1 MKRAKIYRGAIL
13 VFIIG
18 FLCSLALSLKSF
30 ASANIFKIKNVELTE
45 LSATA
50 EGNIWSFDEATI
62 ASDVTFHKLNDT
74 ARYTITFQNT
84 DTVEHTIRAITDN
97 NSSPF
102 VTFYYDNHAN
112 KVIGAGEEFTLI
124 VTVKYENEIAVA
136 TQRLQAD
143 MTKFFISIVNVE
155 DFDEFFVVPDTGANT
170 VFANGGA
177 IESNVIL
184 IVSALGLV
192 IAGVVYVK
200 KHKKAAGMI
209 VVLVAVVSFVT
220 IATTVRALTFG
231 GEEFT
236 IATRFSIID
245 RFMLT
250 WVDASGNEH
259 KETVLYGEAPNTI
272 NTGKDGYNLVGWID
286 ENGDPFDKTQVMT
299 ADTKIFPVF
308 EPITYTVQ
316 IDTDGDGD
324 ADITTTVNYEESIN
338 LPNNNNDKPG
348 HHPNGWTDGNGH
360 HYDDGD
366 DISGLITEDGG
377 TITIIPDFAPNQYTV
392 NLDTDGDGNA
402 DTSLNVT
409 YGEEVNLPENQAEKP
424 GHHPNG
430 WTDGNGHHYDDGDD
444 ISGLLLDDGS
454 VVTLM
459 PDFAPNVF
467 TVGLDYDGDGEDD
480 TTLTVTY
487 GQEALLP
494 EAPDPEAGSRKN
506 GWIDGE
512 GNTYAEDEDISDL
525 LLGNGE
531 SMSLKP
537 NYLPI
542 EYAIAIDTDNDGVA
556 DIVETVSYGESFT
569 LPTNTATQPGYL
581 PNGWVNGRT
590 HYDNGDSVQN
600 LTTVD
605 GSTIE
610 IAPDFVPRTMNICY
624 TTTSDP
630 TTVGEDKCETATFNR
645 AYYMSENYY
654 TRTGYDAA
662 SSWSLS
668 DGGEKAYDADEE
680 YYPNDDIIA
689 CGDNLNCTKT
699 LYAMWDP
706 HQTTISYAP
715 GDSVTDATG
724 TVANSTFTYDQQ
736 ATFTSD
742 TFFRPG
748 YTQSGWKLNGT
759 DYNLGGVIS
768 KWTVD
773 EPSQTAKATWTPEV
787 YNIAFNMN
795 CRPNITGT
803 GSMDNMTNITYD
815 AGATLTPNEFS
826 CGEGYSFAGWK
837 RDNTGSLITN
847 GGRADKFD
855 VDANGDTVQ
864 LYAQWNIDDYF
875 VAGMR
880 EAGKTK
886 MTANDGKDYYKMQD
900 MTTALCSFVPTATTN
915 DNNKEIQLVDTRD
928 GKIYWVSK
936 LKDGKCWMT
945 QNLDYDLD
953 TTKTLTPNDTNITA
967 NWTPTTN
974 IIPASQIETWRV
986 INNRADS
993 LNPGDWYYQ
1002 EGSSV
1007 PTVHNYLTNGA
1018 NANFSTTPFAANGT
1032 HTHIG
1037 NFYNFQAFTAI
1048 HDSTSLQNG
1057 TSSTSICPK
1066 GWTLPSDYLG
1076 LLSAYGA
1083 ISVNGSTVTT
1093 INEKALTTKPL
1104 YFVRGGVILGTT
1116 DGIEPGQLGDPGVS
1130 FMYPT
1135 NIYNYTPK
1143 IGNFGM
1149 EMIQDTVLRVY
1160 NPATLENPTG
1170 NNIFQTRYGRGAGIT
1185 VRCVAR

>member
-1 MKRAKIYRGAIL
+1 MRRTKTFSIIVVFAIA
-13 VFIIG
+13 
-18 FLCSLALSLKSF
+18 FLCSLSVTFNSF
-30 ASANIFKIKNVELTE
+30 AAANIFKIKNVELLE

-50 EGNIWSFDEATI
+50 EGSIWSFDEATI
-62 ASDVTFHKLNDT
+62 SSDVTFHNLNDS
-74 ARYTITFQNT
+74 AKYEITFENS
-84 DTVEHTIRAITDN
+84 DSVSHTIKLITDDN
-97 NSSPF
+97 TSPYVAF
-102 VTFYYDNHAN
+102 DYDTHAN
-112 KVIGAGEEFTLI
+112 ELIDAGERFTLA
-124 VTVKYENEIAVA
+124 VTAKYKNVPADP
-136 TQRLQAD
+136 TQRLYSSSVKFKIRLAD
-143 MTKFFISIVNVE
+143 VE
-155 DFDEFFVVPDTGANT
+155 DPDEIMLVPDTGANAI
-170 VFANGGA
+170 FANVGEA
-177 IESNVIL
+177 LSSNLIIL
-184 IVSALGLV
+184 IISGLGFIIAVV
-192 IAGVVYVK
+192 IYVR
-200 KHKKAAGMI
+200 KHKKMAGLAAVI
-209 VVLVAVVSFVT
+209 VATVSLTVVAATVKAVTFEPDSFNF
-220 IATTVRALTFG
+220 L
-231 GEEFT
+231 
-236 IATRFSIID
+236 TRFSIID
-245 RFMLT
+245 RFVAI
-250 WVDASGNEH
+250 WVDGNGNEH
-259 KETVLYGEAPNTI
+259 REVVHYGEAPNI
-272 NTGKDGYNLVGWID
+272 GDVHKDGYNFRGWVD
-286 ENGDPFDKTQVMT
+286 ENGDSFDVNSVITGDV
-299 ADTKIFPVF
+299 KIFPVF

-377 TITIIPDFAPNQYTV
+377 TVTLIPDFAPNQYTV

-430 WTDGNGHHYDDGDD
+430 WTDGNGHHYDDDD

-454 VVTLM
+454 AVTLM

-494 EAPDPEAGSRKN
+494 ETPDSEVGSRKN

-581 PNGWVNGRT
+581 PNGWANGRT

-610 IAPDFVPRTMNICY
+610 ITPDFVPRTMNICY

-680 YYPNDDIIA
+680 YYPNDDILA
-689 CGDNLNCTKT
+689 CGDNVNCTKT

-724 TVANSTFTYDQQ
+724 TVASSTFTYDQQ

-759 DYNLGGVIS
+759 DYNLGGTIS

-773 EPSQTAKATWTPEV
+773 ESSQTAKATWTPEV

-795 CRPNITGT
+795 CRTNIEGT

-815 AGATLTPNEFS
+815 AGATLTSNSFS

-864 LYAQWNIDDYF
+864 LYAQWNIDDHF
-875 VAGMR
+875 IAGMR

-900 MTTALCSFVPTATTN
+900 MTSSLCSFVPTATTN
-915 DNNKEIQLVDTRD
+915 DNNEEIQLVDTRD
-928 GKIYWVSK
+928 GKTYWVSK

-945 QNLDYDLD
+945 QNLDLDLS
-953 TTKTLTPNDTNITA
+953 TSKALTPSDSDVTA
-967 NWTPTTN
+967 NWTPN
-974 IIPASQIETWRV
+974 RNMYAPNQIGSWTIRLDS
-986 INNRADS
+986 ADS
-993 LNPGDWYYQ
+993 YDPGDWYYQ
-1002 EGSSV
+1002 EGANV
-1007 PTVHNYLTNGA
+1007 VEHNYTTNGA
-1018 NANFSTTPFAANGT
+1018 NANFNTTPFASNGM
-1032 HTHIG
+1032 HGHIG
-1037 NFYNFQAFTAI
+1037 NYYNFQAFSAI
-1048 HDSTSLQNG
+1048 NDSSSMKSTG
-1057 TSSTSICPK
+1057 TINTSICPK

-1093 INEKALTTKPL
+1093 INEKALMAKPL
-1104 YFVRGGVILGTT
+1104 YFVRSGVAIGST
-1116 DGIEPGQLGDPGVS
+1116 DGAPGYVNYPGITL
-1130 FMYPT
+1130 MYPT
-1135 NIYNYTPK
+1135 NEYYYMK
-1143 IGNFGM
+1143 IGWT
-1149 EMIQDTVLRVY
+1149 EAWQETVIQVY
-1160 NPATLENPTG
+1160 NPALFNDPSNTNTIG
-1170 NNIFQTRYGRGAGIT
+1170 QSHYGRGAGLT